1 MQASPPTQ
9 EYRQMMHEDI
19 PGQYITRSM
28 KKYKGKMEK
37 VERRIKGKEAEG
49 RKQSWEKLPCL
60 SIFNNDNDEI

>member
-1 MQASPPTQ
+1 
-9 EYRQMMHEDI
+9 MHEDI